1 MDEQIFNV
9 QFVLSI
15 FLFCMVASRTW
26 RRKLENKPRPQLVAA
41 TLGAIDP
48 AHIGNCDGWRDR
60 EWRNLQSQAKAS

>member
-15 FLFCMVASRTW
+15 FLFCMVASRTR
-26 RRKLENKPRPQLVAA
+26 RRKLENKPRSQLVAA

-60 EWRNLQSQAKAS
+60 EWRNLKGKTKAS

>member
-1 MDEQIFNV
+1 MDEQIFDV

-15 FLFCMVASRTW
+15 FLFCMVVGRTW
-26 RRKLENKPRPQLVAA
+26 WRKLENKPRSQLVAA

-48 AHIGNCDGWRDR
+48 AHTGNCHGWRDR